1 MSRAGPLIALL
12 VGLAVAAPSA
22 LAQQPDPPPPDAVG
36 AVQDIVGAVE
46 SLDGTEQQSREGD
59 TVTVALAGDV
69 LFAFDS
75 AELTTDAHTRL
86 DGVAA
91 KIAGESARGGL
102 QVHGHA
108 DDQGSDAYNDDLSQ
122 RRAEAVEAA
131 LEQRL
136 AGTGLTVDATGHGE
150 REPRRPNVV
159 DGVPD
164 EENRAE
170 NRRVEIVYR
179 LR

>member
-1 MSRAGPLIALL
+1 M
-12 VGLAVAAPSA
+12 
-22 LAQQPDPPPPDAVG
+22 AQQPDPSPPDAVG

-46 SLDGTEQQSREGD
+46 SLDGTERQSREGN

-75 AELTTDAHTRL
+75 AELTADAHARL

-91 KIAGESARGGL
+91 RIAGESARGGL
-102 QVHGHA
+102 HVHGHT
-108 DDQGSDAYNDDLSQ
+108 DDQGGDAYNDDLSQ
-122 RRAEAVEAA
+122 RRAEAVEMA
-131 LEQRL
+131 LERRL
-136 AGTGLTVDATGHGE
+136 SGAGLTIDATGHGE

-159 DGVPD
+159 DGVPN

-170 NRRVEIVYR
+170 NRRVEIVYE